1 MKVAFLKLHIAIL
14 FGGLTGVFGKLISFD
29 SFVLSLY
36 RSFIAICL
44 LFLLLHF
51 RKQFKLPPVKFI
63 RNYILAGCIL
73 GVHWLFFYGS
83 IKLSN
88 ISIGVV
94 TLSSMGFF
102 TAILEPIMLKH
113 KFSKLDL
120 FFAFAAILGVAVI
133 FGFDSSYRLGII
145 VGLIGAFLA
154 SLFLVINKS
163 LVSSFDTRIIFFF
176 ELIGVF
182 LLLLVLTPIYTYFF
196 SINEFIGNSMDFI
209 LLFCLASFCTIGL
222 YLLQLDSSK
231 VISAFTINLSF
242 NLEPIYSILIAFIF
256 LNEAREVDTYFYVGI
271 ALIAL
276 SVIVQSIITIIQHK
290 KGYI

>member
-51 RKQFKLPPVKFI
+51 KKQFKLPPVKFI
-63 RNYILAGCIL
+63 RSYLLAGCIL
-73 GVHWLFFYGS
+73 GIHWLFFYGS

-94 TLSSMGFF
+94 TLSAMGFF
-102 TAILEPIMLKH
+102 TAILEPIVLKH

-120 FFAFAAILGVAVI
+120 LFAFAAILGVAVI

-154 SLFLVINKS
+154 SVFLVINKS
-163 LVSSFDTRIIFFF
+163 LVNSFDTRIIFFF

-182 LLLLVLTPIYTYFF
+182 LLLLILAPIYTYFF
-196 SINEFIGNSMDFI
+196 SIDEFIGNTMDFT
-209 LLFCLASFCTIGL
+209 LLFCLASFCTVGL

-231 VISAFTINLSF
+231 MISAFTINLSF

-256 LNEAREVDTYFYVGI
+256 LNEAHEVDVYFYVGI
-271 ALIAL
+271 LLIAL
-276 SVIVQSIITIIQHK
+276 SVIAQSLITIIQHK